1 VEVFK
6 VTNLLAIDYETDYSR
21 EYSVSSLGA
30 WAYVRDER
38 FGAHTVS
45 MWGEGLQFAG
55 KPADAPWDEAAR
67 FTHWVSH
74 NAGFDE
80 QVHGQLDGWYPR
92 PALWDCTADLMG
104 YLQHP
109 RSLKD
114 ACRVGLG
121 VAVDKSV
128 RDAMMGETLFTPSAA
143 EIADYALED
152 ARLCFELWKKFSHRW
167 PERERS
173 LSRHTRMMAA
183 RGIGFDQ
190 DAANAALAKLDKS
203 LKAAAG
209 KIPWVAAGK
218 PPTSRL
224 ELFAECSRLELVPP
238 ETTAEKSEAWQAWLD
253 ANEKSVPWVRAIN
266 KWRRLNRTRTV
277 IEAMVKR
284 SGHGRLHGALRYYG
298 ATVTGRWSGSDGL
311 NLQNLNSRDA
321 EGGIDVRGMIKPPEG
336 KVFIVS
342 DLAQI
347 EPRVLAV
354 LCGDTEMLAG
364 LRSGLALYEA
374 HARATM
380 MWDGGPLKKEQPR
393 LYALAKAR
401 VLGLSYGAGAVTFR
415 RVAKVLAGLDL
426 DETDAK
432 TTVDEFRLT
441 NPRIVGLWERLDK
454 AFGRAE
460 SVLSIK
466 TKAGRPLRYFEPL
479 AGECSVVK
487 SGKRV
492 RYWGSKL
499 CENLIQGTARDVM
512 ADMVLK
518 IEAAGIPVVL
528 HVHDE
533 IVCEVSIDTAER
545 DLATVREIMSTAPD
559 WLPELPVE
567 CEAQIM
573 EAYGK

>member
-1 VEVFK
+1 
-6 VTNLLAIDYETDYSR
+6 
-21 EYSVSSLGA
+21 
-30 WAYVRDER
+30 
-38 FGAHTVS
+38 
-45 MWGEGLQFAG
+45 
-55 KPADAPWDEAAR
+55 
-67 FTHWVSH
+67 
-74 NAGFDE
+74 
-80 QVHGQLDGWYPR
+80 
-92 PALWDCTADLMG
+92 
-104 YLQHP
+104 
-109 RSLKD
+109 
-114 ACRVGLG
+114 
-121 VAVDKSV
+121 
-128 RDAMMGETLFTPSAA
+128 
-143 EIADYALED
+143 
-152 ARLCFELWKKFSHRW
+152 
-167 PERERS
+167 
-173 LSRHTRMMAA
+173 
-183 RGIGFDQ
+183 
-190 DAANAALAKLDKS
+190 
-203 LKAAAG
+203 
-209 KIPWVAAGK
+209 
-218 PPTSRL
+218 
-224 ELFAECSRLELVPP
+224 
-238 ETTAEKSEAWQAWLD
+238 
-253 ANEKSVPWVRAIN
+253 
-266 KWRRLNRTRTV
+266 
-277 IEAMVKR
+277 
-284 SGHGRLHGALRYYG
+284 
-298 ATVTGRWSGSDGL
+298 
-311 NLQNLNSRDA
+311 
-321 EGGIDVRGMIKPPEG
+321 
-336 KVFIVS
+336 
-342 DLAQI
+342 
-347 EPRVLAV
+347 
-354 LCGDTEMLAG
+354 MLAG

-533 IVCEVSIDTAER
+533 IVCEVPRETAER

-559 WLPELPVE
+559 WLPQLPVE

-573 EAYGK
+573 GAYGK